1 MAGYSFIFCMEIIM
15 KSLIRLFFRTLRL
28 IIGPIMLFIDWLTTP
43 RGVQRPATEQEQV
56 NQHTQN
62 MALYQF
68 KTCPFCI
75 KVRRHTKRL
84 SLNIELRDAQ
94 HDPVSRAQLL
104 TGGGAIKVPC
114 LKVTNEAG
122 EDRWM
127 YESDDIIH
135 YLSAQFGQDT
145 PHAQQHATRH

>member
-1 MAGYSFIFCMEIIM
+1 M
-15 KSLIRLFFRTLRL
+15 KLVIRLFFRTLRR
-28 IIGPIMLFIDWLTTP
+28 IIGPIMLLIDWLTTP
-43 RGVQRPATEQEQV
+43 KGVQRPAPEQEKIDQ
-56 NQHTQN
+56 NTQN

-84 SLNIELRDAQ
+84 SLNIETRDVQ
-94 HDPVSRAQLL
+94 HDPHNRAHLL

-135 YLSAQFGQDT
+135 YLNAQFDQDQFND
-145 PHAQQHATRH
+145 QQHATRH

>member
-1 MAGYSFIFCMEIIM
+1 M
-15 KSLIRLFFRTLRL
+15 KLVIRLFFRTLRR
-28 IIGPIMLFIDWLTTP
+28 IIGPIMLLIDWLTTP
-43 RGVQRPATEQEQV
+43 KGIQRPPLEQDKIDQ
-56 NQHTQN
+56 NTQN
-62 MALYQF
+62 MTLYQF

-84 SLNIELRDAQ
+84 SLNIESRDAQ
-94 HDPVSRAQLL
+94 HDPTSRTQLL
-104 TGGGAIKVPC
+104 TGGGALKVPC

-135 YLSAQFGQDT
+135 YLDAQFGQEHFND
-145 PHAQQHATRH
+145 QQHVTRH

>member
-1 MAGYSFIFCMEIIM
+1 MRIF
-15 KSLIRLFFRTLRL
+15 IRLFFRTVRR
-28 IIGPIMLFIDWLTTP
+28 IIGPVMLFIDWLTTP
-43 RGVQRPATEQEQV
+43 KGVKRSEKEQEQIDQ
-56 NQHTQN
+56 NTQN
-62 MALYQF
+62 MTLYQY

-84 SLNIELRDAQ
+84 SLNIEMRDAQ
-94 HDPVSRAQLL
+94 HDQTSRSQLL
-104 TGGGAIKVPC
+104 TGGGEIKVPC

-135 YLSAQFGQDT
+135 YLDAQFARDDLNT
-145 PHAQQHATRH
+145 QQHVTRH

>member
-1 MAGYSFIFCMEIIM
+1 M
-15 KSLIRLFFRTLRL
+15 KLIIRLFFRSLRR

-43 RGVQRPATEQEQV
+43 KGVKRPPQEQEKIDQ
-56 NQHTQN
+56 NTQG

-84 SLNIELRDAQ
+84 SLNIETRDAQ
-94 HDPVSRAQLL
+94 HNSTNRTQLL
-104 TGGGAIKVPC
+104 TGGGILKVPC
-114 LKVTNEAG
+114 LKVTNDAG

-127 YESDDIIH
+127 YESDEIIH
-135 YLSAQFGQDT
+135 YLNAQF
-145 PHAQQHATRH
+145 AQEQIHEQHATRH

>member
-1 MAGYSFIFCMEIIM
+1 M
-15 KSLIRLFFRTLRL
+15 KVIIRLFFRLVRR
-28 IIGPIMLFIDWLTTP
+28 IIGPIMLFIDWITTP
-43 RGVQRPATEQEQV
+43 KGVQRDVKEQEKIDQD
-56 NQHTQN
+56 TQN
-62 MALYQF
+62 MTLYQF

-84 SLNIELRDAQ
+84 SLNIETRDAQ
-94 HDPVSRAQLL
+94 HDPGSRAQLL
-104 TGGGAIKVPC
+104 TGGGELKVPC

-135 YLSAQFGQDT
+135 YLNAQFDREQT
-145 PHAQQHATRH
+145 NPQQNVTRH

>member
-1 MAGYSFIFCMEIIM
+1 MRT
-15 KSLIRLFFRTLRL
+15 LVRLFFRLVRR
-28 IIGPIMLFIDWLTTP
+28 IIGPIMLLVDWLTTP
-43 RGVQRPATEQEQV
+43 KGLERPAREQQEV
-56 NQHTQN
+56 DQN
-62 MALYQF
+62 TRNMTLYQY

-84 SLNIELRDAQ
+84 SLNIETRDAQ
-94 HDPVSRAQLL
+94 HDPSSRAQLV
-104 TGGGAIKVPC
+104 TGGGVLKVPC

-135 YLSAQFGQDT
+135 YLNAQFAQDQLNDQ
-145 PHAQQHATRH
+145 PHATRH